1 MNYYKQALEA
11 SEVEI
16 QELRQQHTV
25 SITALL
31 EALSKRAV
39 IKDLYIESLEQELL
53 TAKQQLNKV
62 G

>member
-11 SEVEI
+11 SEIEI
-16 QELRQQHTV
+16 QELRKQHTV

-39 IKDLYIESLEQELL
+39 IKDLYIESLEEELQNV
-53 TAKQQLNKV
+53 KQLLKV